1 MSPTTALQHVVDA
14 AVIASVSV
22 GSHHRA
28 IQDYVTRGQPIPDA
42 LLPGRLLARQPP
54 EVRTALCTLT
64 SADAANV
71 APWAVR
77 ALVG

>member
-1 MSPTTALQHVVDA
+1 MSPTVALQHVVDA
-14 AVIASVSV
+14 AIATSVAV
-22 GSHHRA
+22 GSRYRL
-28 IQDYVTRGQPIPDA
+28 IRDYVDLGRAVPDD
-42 LLPGRLLARQPP
+42 LLPGRVVARQPP
-54 EVRTALCTLT
+54 EVRTALRTLT